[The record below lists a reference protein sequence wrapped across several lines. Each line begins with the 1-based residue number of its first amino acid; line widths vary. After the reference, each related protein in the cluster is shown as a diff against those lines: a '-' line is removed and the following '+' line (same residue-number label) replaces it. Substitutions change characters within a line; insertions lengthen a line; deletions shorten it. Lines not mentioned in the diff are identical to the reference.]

1 MDDLNNE
8 IGNEIETFTI
18 NVDSELSE
26 AELLEL
32 ADEIVAYDKNIQV
45 SEADLD
51 ELKKQVSELKK
62 NIAEMETIRRMMML
76 DYERKRKSLNY
87 TCTKNINYDNGTVE
101 YVDIYSG
108 EIVRTELLDDN
119 DLFAKYAENKK
130 NNMNDEFLVPAI
142 ENALNNADNNNIS
155 NN

>member
-51 ELKKQVSELKK
+51 ELKKQVSDMKK

>member
-8 IGNEIETFTI
+8 IGNGIETFTI

-51 ELKKQVSELKK
+51 ELKKQVSDMKK